1 MSHSDDEAA
10 IREHMRELYRAF
22 REHDV
27 ETLDR
32 VLADDFTFSD
42 PGGPVVSKERWLAD
56 IAMGNLVFEEVEAG
70 DIVFQHLGDRALVDG
85 EATLKVRY
93 TESNYTGVFRYLGV
107 YKRDGEQWRLVL
119 TSAQRIESGAARSA
133 GLKPAALY

>member
-1 MSHSDDEAA
+1 MSHSEDEAA

-22 REHDV
+22 RERDV
-27 ETLDR
+27 KTLDR

-42 PGGPVVSKERWLAD
+42 PNGPVVSKRQWLTD
-56 IAMGNLVFEEVEAG
+56 IAVGNLVFEEIDAG
-70 DIVFQHLGDRALVDG
+70 DILFKHLGDRALVDG

-93 TESNYTGVFRYLGV
+93 TKSDYTGVFRYLGV

-119 TSAQRIESGAARSA
+119 TSAQRVE
-133 GLKPAALY
+133 PAPREG